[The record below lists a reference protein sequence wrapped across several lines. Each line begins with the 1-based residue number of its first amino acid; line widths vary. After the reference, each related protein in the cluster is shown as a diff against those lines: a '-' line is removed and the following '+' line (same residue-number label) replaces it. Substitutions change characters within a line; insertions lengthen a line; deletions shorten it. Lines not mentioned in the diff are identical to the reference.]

1 MACKAPSNDL
11 TLHSNRE
18 GCEDHRSR
26 RSRLSPTLYTAVPL
40 FFSIDVCLSV
50 NIVPETWSPFM
61 SQGWRFLSAFDTVD
75 LGVFFSFRRER
86 DAAREFMS

>member
-18 GCEDHRSR
+18 GREDHRSR
-26 RSRLSPTLYTAVPL
+26 RSHLSPTLYTAVPL